1 MVLATEHQPDLPA
14 PVIRPAR
21 LDDVPALVRIEERAF
36 AADRLTRRSFH
47 RMLTRAH
54 AKCLVA
60 EHDGAIV
67 GYALVLLRRGT
78 SLARLYSLAVDPD
91 RRSLGVGRALLAAAE
106 RAATAADALFLR
118 LEVRADNEAAISLY
132 QRAGY
137 RTFGRYLDYYE
148 DHAEA
153 LRLEKRLAPVQ
164 APSEFPVPYYP
175 QTTEFTC
182 GPCALMM
189 VMKTLDSAIVLD
201 RRLEIRIWREATTIF
216 MTSGHGGCDPYG
228 LALAAHRRGFKAT
241 VHVSVS
247 DDQLLF
253 LEGVRSEKKK
263 EVMRLAQEEL
273 RTEIAETD
281 IALRHQPLSWAEMA
295 DCLDRGV
302 YPIVLISLY
311 RMYREKAPHWIVVHG
326 YDDRFIY
333 THDPLIDP
341 DDWDVAADKINM
353 PIPRWEFERMARYGK
368 TQLRAAVIVERR
380 S

>member
-1 MVLATEHQPDLPA
+1 MAQPALSFTE

-21 LDDVPALVRIEERAF
+21 PEDIPDLLRIEDRAF
-36 AADRLTRRSFH
+36 ETDRLTRRNFQH
-47 RMLTRAH
+47 LLTRAH

-60 EHDGAIV
+60 EQDGALV

-91 RRSLGVGRALLAAAE
+91 QRGMGTGRLLLRAAEAAAQE
-106 RAATAADALFLR
+106 EDALFLR
-118 LEVRADNEAAISLY
+118 LEVRTDNEAAISLY
-132 QRAGY
+132 QREGY

-164 APSEFPVPYYP
+164 APTDFPVPYYP
-175 QTTEFTC
+175 QTTDFTC

-189 VMKTLDSAIVLD
+189 VMRALDPALVLD
-201 RRLEIRIWREATTIF
+201 RQLEIRIWREATTIY
-216 MTSGHGGCDPYG
+216 MTSGPGGCDPYG
-228 LALAAHRRGFKAT
+228 LALAAHKRGFSAT

-273 RTEIAETD
+273 RREVAETD
-281 IALRHQPLSWAEMA
+281 IDVIPSPLSWPEMTG
-295 DCLDRGV
+295 LIDRGV

-326 YDDRFIY
+326 YDDRYIY

-341 DDWDVAADKINM
+341 DDWDIAADKINM